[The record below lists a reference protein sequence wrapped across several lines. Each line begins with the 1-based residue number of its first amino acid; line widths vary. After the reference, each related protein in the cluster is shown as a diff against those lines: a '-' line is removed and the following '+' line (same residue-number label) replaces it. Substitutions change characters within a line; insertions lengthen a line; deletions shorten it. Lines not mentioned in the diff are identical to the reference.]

1 VSSSSTS
8 VVVITLPSSSGIL
21 NGGLVTS
28 PSIPGAPLAPAASAF
43 ASTAPDSN
51 GNHPKNAPAHS
62 NSNVGAIAGGIIGAL
77 GLLALLALAALFF
90 LRRRKNRSAP
100 SAEFL
105 TVYPPDTPFARTDS
119 VRSAGGFSIDPPA
132 SYAEKYNSYPQPIV
146 NYP

>member
-1 VSSSSTS
+1 VSSSSAS
-8 VVVITLPSSSGIL
+8 GVVIALPPSSSTSIL
-21 NGGLVTS
+21 NDGLATTS
-28 PSIPGAPLAPAASAF
+28 ISGAPLAPAASAF
-43 ASTAPDSN
+43 ASTAPDSS
-51 GNHPKNAPAHS
+51 GKHPKNTPAHS
-62 NSNVGAIAGGIIGAL
+62 NVGAVAGGVIGAL